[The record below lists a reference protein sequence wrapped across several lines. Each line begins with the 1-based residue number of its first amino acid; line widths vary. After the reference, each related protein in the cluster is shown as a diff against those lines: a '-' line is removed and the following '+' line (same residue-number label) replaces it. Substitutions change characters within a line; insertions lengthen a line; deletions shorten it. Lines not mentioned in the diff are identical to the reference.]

1 MGMYP
6 NLPLGGLNS
15 ADLRTGLNEED
26 LFQQLRQK
34 QLQSQLLQANQQA
47 ALMAGSGEIL
57 FHFIK
62 LFIRIRA
69 LQSAEWRTRRV

>member
-15 ADLRTGLNEED
+15 ADLRSGLNEED

-47 ALMAGSGEIL
+47 ALMAGSGESLTNIDFIADL
-57 FHFIK
+57 FSIGGDRDTF
-62 LFIRIRA
+62 
-69 LQSAEWRTRRV
+69 

>member
-15 ADLRTGLNEED
+15 SDLRSGLNEDD

-34 QLQSQLLQANQQA
+34 QLQSQLIQSQQA
-47 ALMAGSGEIL
+47 ALMGASGSIY
-57 FHFIK
+57 FIPFTTT
-62 LFIRIRA
+62 LPD
-69 LQSAEWRTRRV
+69 SPGNP